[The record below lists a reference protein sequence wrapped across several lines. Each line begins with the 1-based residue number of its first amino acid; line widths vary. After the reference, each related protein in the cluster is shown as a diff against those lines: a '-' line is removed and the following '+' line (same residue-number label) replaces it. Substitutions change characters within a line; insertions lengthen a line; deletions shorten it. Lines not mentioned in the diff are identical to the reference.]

1 MKVKITFIILKK
13 DNNISVTND
22 SHLKVYLDD
31 EYLFPSKYIST
42 KNEYDTLKEISEHHL
57 NIDFDWIKKDL
68 FSFEVLNNQECE
80 VIYLACLPEI
90 NEAEKTGSFYTLS
103 ELSDI
108 GIELKSNYERAIFKR
123 GKSPIGW

>member
-31 EYLFPSKYIST
+31 EHLFPSKYIST

-57 NIDFDWIKKDL
+57 NIDFDWIKKDRAKWSEHCSAL
-68 FSFEVLNNQECE
+68 SHEGTN
-80 VIYLACLPEI
+80 
-90 NEAEKTGSFYTLS
+90 GSTHDHGDDDLYA
-103 ELSDI
+103 
-108 GIELKSNYERAIFKR
+108 NVA
-123 GKSPIGW
+123 

>member
-123 GKSPIGW
+123 GKSPVGW